1 MKQRITDEMKTSMR
15 GGDKKRLAVIR
26 LIMAAIKQ
34 KEVDE
39 RIELNDDQVIDIL
52 SKMVKQR
59 RESIVQYE
67 KAERADLAE
76 QEAYEIEVLQEFLP
90 EALSDEEIAK
100 EIAKAVEETGA
111 SSIRDMGKVM
121 GILKDRLAGK
131 AEMGAVGAKVKQQLS
146 A

>member
-15 GGDKKRLAVIR
+15 GGDKKRLGVIR

-39 RIELNDDQVIDIL
+39 RIELDDNQIIDII

-59 RESIVQYE
+59 RESITQYE

-76 QEAYEIEVLQEFLP
+76 QEAYEIEILQEFLP
-90 EALSDEEIAK
+90 EALSDEEIAQ

-111 SSIRDMGKVM
+111 ASIRDMGKVM

-131 AEMGAVGAKVKQQLS
+131 AEMGAVGAKVKEQLS

>member
-1 MKQRITDEMKTSMR
+1 MKQRITDEMKSSMR
-15 GGDKKRLAVIR
+15 GGDKKRLGIIR

-39 RIELNDDQVIDIL
+39 RIELSDDQIVDIM

-59 RESIVQYE
+59 RESIFQYE

-90 EALSDEEIAK
+90 ESLSDEEIAQ

-121 GILKDRLAGK
+121 GILKTRLAGK
-131 AEMGAVGAKVKQQLS
+131 AEMGAVGAKVKEQLS

>member
-1 MKQRITDEMKTSMR
+1 
-15 GGDKKRLAVIR
+15 
-26 LIMAAIKQ
+26 MAAIKQ

-39 RIELNDDQVIDIL
+39 RIELSDDQIVDIM

-59 RESIVQYE
+59 RESIFQYE

-90 EALSDEEIAK
+90 ESLSDEKIAQ

-121 GILKDRLAGK
+121 GILKTRLAGK
-131 AEMGAVGAKVKQQLS
+131 AEMGAVGAKVKEQLS

>member
-1 MKQRITDEMKTSMR
+1 MKQRITDEMKSSMR
-15 GGDKKRLAVIR
+15 GGDKKRLGVIR

-39 RIELNDDQVIDIL
+39 RIELNDDQIIDII

-90 EALSDEEIAK
+90 ESLSDEEIAQ

-121 GILKDRLAGK
+121 GILKTRLAGK
-131 AEMGAVGAKVKQQLS
+131 AEMGAVGAKVKEQLS